1 MKRSGRLSYHLCR
14 ILLGLFFVYA
24 GALKISDAQTFAGQ
38 VAAYQILPY
47 QWNYVA
53 ASTLPWIELICGGLL
68 IANQK
73 VRPASLV
80 IGLLTVVFMIAL
92 VSVMARGFE
101 IDCGCFGPQIQSTP
115 QQALLRNVLILALTH
130 FVFHLRNKYV
140 RKEITGSR

>member
-24 GALKISDAQTFAGQ
+24 GALKISDAQAFAGQ

-53 ASTLPWIELICGGLL
+53 AATLPWIEILCGFLL
-68 IANQK
+68 IVNQK

-80 IGLLTVVFMIAL
+80 IGVLTIVFIVAL
-92 VSVMARGFE
+92 VSVMLRGLD
-101 IDCGCFGPQIQSTP
+101 IDCGCFGPKIQSTP
-115 QQALLRNVLILALTH
+115 QQALLRNVFILALTH
-130 FVFHLRNKYV
+130 FVFHLRNKYA
-140 RKEITGSR
+140 RKEEG